1 MWSAR
6 TAAVYHFQKNNCLRI
21 KILGDCYYCVS
32 GVPLPDARHARN
44 CVHMGLDMIELIKD
58 VRREHGVNVDMRIGV
73 HTGFILSGIIGNKR
87 WQYDI
92 WSKDVTIANHM
103 ESAGVAGA
111 VHITRQTKDHL
122 GDAFRCQ
129 PVSELRDETLRSNN
143 IEASSPLL
151 TEGIGILHRQLRDPG
166 SSPGWA

>member
-1 MWSAR
+1 M
-6 TAAVYHFQKNNCLRI
+6 
-21 KILGDCYYCVS
+21 
-32 GVPLPDARHARN
+32 
-44 CVHMGLDMIELIKD
+44 
-58 VRREHGVNVDMRIGV
+58 RREHNVNVDMRIGV

-122 GDAFRCQ
+122 ADTFRWTQ
-129 PVSELRDETLRSNN
+129 RPFRRQSVKISLLRRHLNMPTFRL
-143 IEASSPLL
+143 ILL
-151 TEGIGILHRQLRDPG
+151 TK
-166 SSPGWA
+166 S